1 MLMLF
6 HQSRGLG
13 GEVRGVCM
21 GWGGGHVQ
29 KNNKKKYN
37 RDFDKKWVTS
47 MLMIK
52 YGPEF

>member
-13 GEVRGVCM
+13 GEGGVCVWV
-21 GWGGGHVQ
+21 GEGGMYK